1 MKPFAK
7 FHSKIINIF
16 IHNLNS
22 KFFLIIHYTLKL
34 FYNYV
39 YKTKYI
45 VFLYQIKCVSLPC
58 VNKICRNL
66 IFEACVVIYLTN
78 PKIILVDNRGD
89 LQVGLMTQLLS
100 LVT

>member
-1 MKPFAK
+1 MKLFAK

-16 IHNLNS
+16 IHNLNIT
-22 KFFLIIHYTLKL
+22 FFLIIYYTLKL
-34 FYNYV
+34 FTIMFIKQN
-39 YKTKYI
+39 I
-45 VFLYQIKCVSLPC
+45 LNFLYQIKCVSLLC

-89 LQVGLMTQLLS
+89 LHG
-100 LVT
+100 